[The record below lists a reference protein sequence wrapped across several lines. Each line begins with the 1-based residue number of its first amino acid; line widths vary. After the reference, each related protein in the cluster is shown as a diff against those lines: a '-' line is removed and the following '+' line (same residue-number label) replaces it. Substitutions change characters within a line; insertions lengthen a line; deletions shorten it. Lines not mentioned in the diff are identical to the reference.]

1 MPVSGSSGRDSVVYF
16 FDSGVGNFHYGQGH
30 PMKPHRLSVTH
41 SLVLNYNLHKH
52 MKVFKPYVAT
62 QHDMARFHSDE
73 YIDFLRRVTPHN
85 IQGSD
90 HMKISDM

>member
-1 MPVSGSSGRDSVVYF
+1 MFFQAKTQVTTFHIEFGSC
-16 FDSGVGNFHYGQGH
+16 
-30 PMKPHRLSVTH
+30 

-85 IQGSD
+85 IQESYHTKQLSYAEVVQSVTFCFD
-90 HMKISDM
+90 LSN